1 MASIPEAAVVWKL
14 KSVSAVTALTGADGI
29 YTRIAPQ
36 GVDEKRK
43 PYIVVTRAEQQRTTR
58 KLAGPD
64 SLLLTRLTLYC
75 CAESYETAMAV
86 AAVVIAALD
95 PSPNNTVA
103 TWSGL
108 TIDYCKVTA
117 VSDASTPPNEADEIG
132 LPIVSVD
139 IDLFH
144 LNC

>member
-1 MASIPEAAVVWKL
+1 MPAIPEAAVVWKL
-14 KSVSAVTALTGADGI
+14 KSVSGVTSLTGSDGI
-29 YTRIAPQ
+29 YTRLAPQ

-64 SLLLTRLTLYC
+64 SLLLTRLSVYC
-75 CAESYETAMAV
+75 CAESYDTAMTV
-86 AAVVIAALD
+86 ALAVVSALD
-95 PSPNNTVA
+95 PSSNNTAA
-103 TWSGL
+103 TWNGL
-108 TIDYCKVTA
+108 AIDYCKVSA
-117 VSDASTPPNEADEIG
+117 VTDASTPPSEADEIG